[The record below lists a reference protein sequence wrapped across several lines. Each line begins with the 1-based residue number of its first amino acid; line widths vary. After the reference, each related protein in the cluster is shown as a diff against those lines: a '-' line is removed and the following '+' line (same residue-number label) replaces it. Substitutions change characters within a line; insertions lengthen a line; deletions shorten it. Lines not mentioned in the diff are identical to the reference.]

1 MLIFSYLLHDRALSH
16 IPSLYLESEIGRLFP
31 TCLFNLLAR
40 SNGSEWISKWR
51 CPIGGMVRNPYHLD
65 IGSDPKFFPGSFWGM
80 YERGMTWGMKIY
92 LHLRLCAGSNWT
104 TSHNVAFP
112 DPPAIGFG
120 GLLHHFAAKCIYL
133 GVLGLYWW
141 VQHDS
146 FGLCSVT
153 WALQLMLLCCFSMRI
168 DHSVI
173 GK

>member
-1 MLIFSYLLHDRALSH
+1 
-16 IPSLYLESEIGRLFP
+16 
-31 TCLFNLLAR
+31 
-40 SNGSEWISKWR
+40 
-51 CPIGGMVRNPYHLD
+51 
-65 IGSDPKFFPGSFWGM
+65 
-80 YERGMTWGMKIY
+80 
-92 LHLRLCAGSNWT
+92 
-104 TSHNVAFP
+104 
-112 DPPAIGFG
+112 
-120 GLLHHFAAKCIYL
+120 L